1 MLEISSKSTN
11 EIEEE
16 KKNSSFSILI
26 VDDEADLRDTLSDIL
41 TQEGY
46 KTKTVQTGK
55 EAIDA
60 CQQETFDIALIDIR
74 LPDMDGT
81 DLLEILKEFEP
92 TLIRIILTGYP
103 SLENAV
109 HSLNLGADG
118 YIVKP
123 FKPIRLLEQIKEQL
137 GRRRKA
143 KWESLLMKTGL
154 SEYEAKIYL
163 SLTLDGVTEAGKLS
177 ILSGVPRPKTYTTLR
192 KLVQMG
198 FVLEIP
204 GEPQRFSVVTPSGS
218 FNSFIQSWKK
228 EISEQAVSLVEL
240 ENTIAMMETFH
251 KEKQDSKLSTLKR
264 EDVWSVQD
272 REEVRRISGEILY
285 RAKSAVYL
293 LTTEAGLF
301 LFIKNFGKVLDN
313 LTEKGVQIRIKVP
326 VESSNANFVRE
337 LKNEFKIENTQVPVP
352 LCLLIVDEN
361 NLILTNLKTNDS
373 KDSSE
378 GTLAVFSQ
386 SETLVSLISGLTGF
400 QNG

>member
-1 MLEISSKSTN
+1 M
-11 EIEEE
+11 E
-16 KKNSSFSILI
+16 K
-26 VDDEADLRDTLSDIL
+26 
-41 TQEGY
+41 
-46 KTKTVQTGK
+46 
-55 EAIDA
+55 
-60 CQQETFDIALIDIR
+60 
-74 LPDMDGT
+74 
-81 DLLEILKEFEP
+81 
-92 TLIRIILTGYP
+92 
-103 SLENAV
+103 
-109 HSLNLGADG
+109 
-118 YIVKP
+118 
-123 FKPIRLLEQIKEQL
+123 
-137 GRRRKA
+137 
-143 KWESLLMKTGL
+143 
-154 SEYEAKIYL
+154 
-163 SLTLDGVTEAGKLS
+163 
-177 ILSGVPRPKTYTTLR
+177 
-192 KLVQMG
+192 
-198 FVLEIP
+198 
-204 GEPQRFSVVTPSGS
+204 
-218 FNSFIQSWKK
+218 
-228 EISEQAVSLVEL
+228 
-240 ENTIAMMETFH
+240 FH

-337 LKNEFKIENTQVPVP
+337 LKNEFKIENTQVPAP